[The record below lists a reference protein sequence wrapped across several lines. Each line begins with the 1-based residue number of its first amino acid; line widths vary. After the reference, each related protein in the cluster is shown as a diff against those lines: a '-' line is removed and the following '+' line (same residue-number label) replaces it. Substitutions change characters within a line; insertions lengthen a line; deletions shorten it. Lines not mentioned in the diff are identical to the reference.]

1 MSNRITEQPFCQT
14 RVSGSTFVN
23 ADCFD
28 VFPFIED
35 KSIDAVICDLPYGT
49 TILNWDKILPIT
61 ELWKHYNRILKD
73 NGVVVLFGAEPFS
86 TMVRSSNILNYK
98 YDWVW
103 QKTRPSL
110 FQHANKRPMKDH
122 ENIMVFYKKQ
132 PTYNQELKE
141 LEKPNKRWRKNKMGA
156 FLESGC
162 NDIESKQT
170 MTGFNRQILTYAMHN
185 VGMEHKTQKP
195 IELLEFLIKTYT
207 NEGDMVLDNTMGSG
221 TTNLACI
228 KLNRKSIGI
237 EKEKQYYDVAVRRA
251 SEYLIIDSYKNI
263 QTKEN
268 YDKLLSSGM
277 FWEFHPELSGN
288 WDADRSVVQYCH

>member
-1 MSNRITEQPFCQT
+1 
-14 RVSGSTFVN
+14 
-23 ADCFD
+23 
-28 VFPFIED
+28 
-35 KSIDAVICDLPYGT
+35 
-49 TILNWDKILPIT
+49 
-61 ELWKHYNRILKD
+61 
-73 NGVVVLFGAEPFS
+73 LFGAEPFS
-86 TMVRSSNILNYK
+86 SLLRWSNLKMYK
-98 YDWVW
+98 YDWYW
-103 QKTRPSL
+103 NKSRPIGFL
-110 FQHANKRPMKDH
+110 NVKKMPLK
-122 ENIMVFYKKQ
+122 NIECISIFYKKQ
-132 PTYNQELKE
+132 PIYNPQDVIEI
-141 LEKPNKRWRKNKMGA
+141 NKVKMNDNCKNGNNGTGLSGHNGGKMKGSYIQKYTNYP
-156 FLESGC
+156 L
-162 NDIESKQT
+162 QT
-170 MTGFNRQILTYAMHN
+170 LFFNSERGLH
-185 VGMEHKTQKP
+185 ETQKP
-195 IELLEFLIKTYT
+195 LALLEYLVKTYT

>member
-1 MSNRITEQPFCQT
+1 
-14 RVSGSTFVN
+14 
-23 ADCFD
+23 
-28 VFPFIED
+28 
-35 KSIDAVICDLPYGT
+35 
-49 TILNWDKILPIT
+49 LNWDKILPIT

-156 FLESGC
+156 FLEKVGC
-162 NDIESKQT
+162 NDIEKA
-170 MTGFNRQILTYAMHN
+170 NRL
-185 VGMEHKTQKP
+185 
-195 IELLEFLIKTYT
+195 
-207 NEGDMVLDNTMGSG
+207 
-221 TTNLACI
+221 
-228 KLNRKSIGI
+228 
-237 EKEKQYYDVAVRRA
+237 
-251 SEYLIIDSYKNI
+251 
-263 QTKEN
+263 
-268 YDKLLSSGM
+268 
-277 FWEFHPELSGN
+277 
-288 WDADRSVVQYCH
+288 

>member
-1 MSNRITEQPFCQT
+1 MIDRITEQPFCQT